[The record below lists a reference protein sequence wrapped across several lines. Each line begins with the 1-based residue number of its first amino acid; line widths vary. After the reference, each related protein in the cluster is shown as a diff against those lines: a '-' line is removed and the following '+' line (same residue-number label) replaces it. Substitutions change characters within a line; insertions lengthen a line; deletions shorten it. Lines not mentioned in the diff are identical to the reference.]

1 MKKKSKWIA
10 TVLLVIFAS
19 GNVPAAP
26 EDIPT
31 SPETARGGLEYCLRT
46 FLQKDEATCNLLRA
60 RLGRTQNVQSL
71 ITIDAAKHPDLY
83 KKVLP
88 NLEIRTL
95 TLQNLVH
102 NAKTPEEARAI
113 VVLYQDL
120 VDIMND
126 YDRGKDFFDG
136 KAGRFVKAYRAS
148 ADDSIQPYH
157 VSVPESYDPAK
168 PSPLVVSLHGY
179 GGDKLTREYWT
190 AERSL
195 THTPEKNKHNI
206 IVLNIY
212 GRGNTLYHGLGKQ
225 DVFCAMDEVTRDYSI
240 DPQRVYLRGGSM
252 GGHGTWFVSI
262 YHPDRFAAISPM
274 CGYCYRFKHDRWEVV
289 PPWAYQATLT
299 EYGLSFFAENYLH
312 VPNNIHHGEVDKTVS
327 VENSRTMSK
336 CLKDLGYDCLYK
348 EYKGVGHD
356 VWTVVDSAS
365 VYDWLMQYKL
375 DPYPKRVIYKT
386 PTLRYNHAYWVTIDE
401 FIEANSVA
409 RIEAEVTAPNT
420 VTVKTRNVR
429 QFSLQLPEKLFDRT
443 KAVAVLVDEMPAMT
457 FAVAEDSPE
466 TISLR
471 KSPTGPAWADST
483 GKTAPGLRKRHGLQG
498 PMTDIY
504 EERFI
509 YVYGS
514 AGDDEEDRINQHAA
528 SRARDAFTGAFGD
541 RLFVGKFR
549 VKKDTEVSGD
559 DLQNANL
566 ILIGRPESNEIT
578 KKIQSKLPIRLEG
591 DTIVAKGNLPAKDL
605 HIAFIYPNP
614 LNPQRYVFVQY
625 ATDAKSFESVPKS
638 EQLPDYMIFQRV
650 SDGKITKTEFLDVG
664 HFNGRWQFDREE

>member
-1 MKKKSKWIA
+1 MNKKSKWIT
-10 TVLLVIFAS
+10 TVLLVMFAS
-19 GNVPAAP
+19 GNVRAAQD
-26 EDIPT
+26 DIPA
-31 SPETARGGLEYCLRT
+31 SPENDRGGLEFCVRA
-46 FLQKDEATCNLLRA
+46 FLAKDEATCDLLRA
-60 RLGRTQNVQSL
+60 RLGGIQNVHSL
-71 ITIDAAKHPDLY
+71 ITIDAAKHPELY

-95 TLQNLVH
+95 TLQNLVQ
-102 NAKTPEEARAI
+102 NAKTAEEARAI

-126 YDRGKDFFDG
+126 YDRGKDYFDG
-136 KAGRFVKAYRAS
+136 RAGRFVKAYRAGE
-148 ADDSIQPYH
+148 DDSIQPYH
-157 VSVPESYDPAK
+157 VSVPDSYDPAK

-195 THTPEKNKHNI
+195 THAPEKNKHNI
-206 IVLNIY
+206 IVLSIY
-212 GRGNTLYHGLGKQ
+212 GRGNTMYHGLGKR
-225 DVFCAMDEVTRDYSI
+225 DVFRAMDEVTRDYNV

-274 CGYCYRFKHDRWEVV
+274 CGYCYRFKHDRWEAV
-289 PPWAYQATLT
+289 PSWAYKATLT

-312 VPNNIHHGEVDKTVS
+312 VPNCIHHGAVDQTVS
-327 VENSRTMSK
+327 VENSRTMAK

-348 EYKGVGHD
+348 EYEGVGHD

-420 VTVKTRNVR
+420 VTVNTRNVR
-429 QFSLQLPEKLFDRT
+429 QFSLQLPEKLFDRE
-443 KAVAVLVDEMPAMT
+443 KPVAVLVDEMPATT
-457 FAVAEDSPE
+457 FAVTKDSPE

-483 GKTAPGLRKRHGLQG
+483 GKTAGGLRKKHGLQG
-498 PMTDIY
+498 PMTDVY

-514 AGDDEEDRINQHAA
+514 AGDDEEDRINQQAA
-528 SRARDAFTGAFGD
+528 TRARDAFTGAFGD
-541 RLFVGKFR
+541 LLFVGEFV
-549 VKKDTEVSGD
+549 VKRDTEVTGE

-578 KKIQSKLPIRLEG
+578 RKIQSKLPIRLEG
-591 DTIVAKGNLPAKDL
+591 DTIVAQGNLPAEDL
-605 HIAFIYPNP
+605 QVAFLYPNP

-625 ATDAKSFESVPKS
+625 ATDAKSFESLPRS
-638 EQLPDYMIFQRV
+638 EQLPDYMIFRRV
-650 SDGKITKTEFLDVG
+650 SDGKETKTEFLEVG